1 MKQQKFNRT
10 ERDVLFQQKYLRNC
24 IHFVQYSPRL
34 VPNIAMSVPAR
45 AHAQLSNKNCI
56 TYHME
61 EISSSLLHIY
71 RNCWLLQIEPSGWKG
86 SVYYGLG
93 ADISLPHCLA
103 TGIWTLVPKATS
115 GPKSRGASFG
125 TTLWRH
131 VQRYCA
137 HSLAFMQIH
146 GYLFT
151 HAQRI
156 LEIINFVPYLSF
168 LIIISKFKSK
178 SATAC
183 NCLRLRLLLLWLN
196 VFYVAV
202 KNLSFFFAQTV
213 PKSYFYRRF
222 KMDDHQFLIWIS
234 HDISFLN

>member
-1 MKQQKFNRT
+1 
-10 ERDVLFQQKYLRNC
+10 
-24 IHFVQYSPRL
+24 
-34 VPNIAMSVPAR
+34 MSVSAR
-45 AHAQLSNKNCI
+45 AHAQLSNTNCI
-56 TYHME
+56 TYHMQ
-61 EISSSLLHIY
+61 EITSSLLHIY

-86 SVYYGLG
+86 SVQYGLG

-137 HSLAFMQIH
+137 HFLVFMQIH

-178 SATAC
+178 SAILNQNQTTAC
-183 NCLRLRLLLLWLN
+183 NCLRLCLLLLFFYFTKLLWLN
-196 VFYVAV
+196 VFYVAD

-213 PKSYFYRRF
+213 LKSYFYRRF

-234 HDISFLN
+234 HDTSFLN